1 MKPSININQKDP
13 KLCLLNKILK
23 FIDTPKTIKILSRN
37 GIHNTTLFMT
47 CLKIILI
54 SMYYNYTMSDVIRQL
69 ESDYIRRKYF
79 KITELPSIQ
88 EFYEYISRYNAEQF
102 NNITNSLLSQI
113 HKSNKRPIKTYLVDA
128 TPVATDINI
137 LKEFITKE
145 RLEKLKL
152 KWGYST
158 TKKYYIGFKVTV
170 TLDKE
175 TLCPV
180 SILIHAGA
188 PHDTIIYE
196 EVLKELKRRR
206 LLAKRTLILFDRGYY
221 SLENYK
227 IGINRYK
234 IIPIIFPKY
243 ENIEQKLSD
252 NLAYP
257 LEIYNKTNNKTI
269 KQEYKQLK
277 KILIQKITNWKE
289 LKPVR
294 GLIED
299 FFKVAKDTFGLGQF
313 HKYTTKSISK
323 SIYICLLLTA
333 ICIQQGYNTKT
344 KMQQLSEGNIEL
356 RPAIK
361 HRRKKKE
368 TKTQKSENTK
378 VPYKT
383 KQTTLDKLK
392 KEQQTTLFDYS

>member
-1 MKPSININQKDP
+1 M
-13 KLCLLNKILK
+13 
-23 FIDTPKTIKILSRN
+23 
-37 GIHNTTLFMT
+37 
-47 CLKIILI
+47 LI
-54 SMYYNYTMSDVIRQL
+54 SVYYNYTMSDVIRQL
-69 ESDYIRRKYF
+69 ESDSKRRKYF
-79 KITELPSIQ
+79 KITEVPSIQ
-88 EFYEYISRYNAEQF
+88 EFYEYINRYNAEQF
-102 NNITNSLLSQI
+102 NNITNNLLSQI
-113 HKSNKRPIKTYLVDA
+113 HKTNRKAIKTFLVDA
-128 TPVATDINI
+128 TPVATDISG
-137 LKEFITKE
+137 LKEFITKSV
-145 RLEKLKL
+145 EKLNL

-180 SILIHAGA
+180 SILIHPGA

-196 EVLKELKRRR
+196 KVLKELKRRR
-206 LLAKRTLILFDRGYY
+206 LFTKRTLILFDGGYY
-221 SLENYK
+221 SLDNYK

-234 IIPIIFPKY
+234 IVPIIFPKY

-257 LEIYNKTNNKTI
+257 LEIYNKKDNKRI

-277 KILIQKITNWKE
+277 KILIQKITNWKD

-299 FFKVAKDTFGLGQF
+299 FFKVAKDTFVLGQF

-368 TKTQKSENTK
+368 TKKPKSENTK

-392 KEQQTTLFDYS
+392 KDQQTTLFDYT

>member
-23 FIDTPKTIKILSRN
+23 FIDTKYTIRILSRN
-37 GIHNTTLFMT
+37 GIHNTSFFMD

-54 SMYYNYTMSDVIRQL
+54 SMYYNYTMSDVIREL
-69 ESDYIRRKYF
+69 ENDKKCRQFF
-79 KITELPSIQ
+79 KINQVPSIQ
-88 EFYEYISRYNAEQF
+88 EFYEFISRYNAQQF
-102 NNITNSLLSQI
+102 NNITNSILSQI
-113 HKSNKRPIKTYLVDA
+113 HKSNKKAIKTYLVDA

-137 LKEFITKE
+137 LKEYITKE

-158 TKKYYIGFKVTV
+158 TKKYYICFKVTV
-170 TLDKE
+170 TLDKD

-180 SILIHAGA
+180 SILIHSGA
-188 PHDTIIYE
+188 PYDTVIYE
-196 EVLKELKRRR
+196 EVLNELKRRR
-206 LLAKRTLILFDRGYY
+206 LFAKRTIILFDKGYY
-221 SLENYK
+221 SLENYR
-227 IGINRYK
+227 IGINNYK
-234 IIPIIFPKY
+234 IVPVIFPKY
-243 ENIEQKLSD
+243 ENTQQKISD

-257 LEIYNKTNNKTI
+257 LDIFNKKNYNNI
-269 KQEYKQLK
+269 KQEYKRLK
-277 KILIQKITNWKE
+277 KILIYKIQNWNE

-299 FFKVAKDTFGLGQF
+299 FFKVAKDAFGLGTF
-313 HKYTTKSISK
+313 HKYTTESISK

-344 KMQQLSEGNIEL
+344 KMQQLAEGNIEL
-356 RPAIK
+356 RPPIQ

-368 TKTQKSENTK
+368 AETKKTNNKN
-378 VPYKT
+378 VPYK
-383 KQTTLDKLK
+383 KPQTTLDNHLTK
-392 KEQQTTLFDYS
+392 KFKTLLDYL